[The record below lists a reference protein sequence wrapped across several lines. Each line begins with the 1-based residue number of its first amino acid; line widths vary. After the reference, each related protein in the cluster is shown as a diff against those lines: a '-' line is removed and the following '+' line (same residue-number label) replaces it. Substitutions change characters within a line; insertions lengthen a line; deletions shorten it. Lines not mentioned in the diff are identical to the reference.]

1 MCCVCRE
8 STTHTIMNGTM
19 MIMAVDRIITIIK
32 MMTMMITEIVITMV
46 QDMMT
51 TKKALQV

>member
-1 MCCVCRE
+1 
-8 STTHTIMNGTM
+8 

>member
-1 MCCVCRE
+1 
-8 STTHTIMNGTM
+8 

-32 MMTMMITEIVITMV
+32 MMTLMITEIVITMV